1 MEKQDLIIKIINNVS
16 ELYGDDKYK
25 QRKLENS
32 LSILLKNCT
41 IIETGTQIV
50 PSTQDNY
57 YIIAKFLACKKVQG
71 LTKATLSNYKG
82 TAIAFFNLIGNKE
95 LKDITTDDVRYFLA
109 TGMEQ
114 HKWSNAHADNLRRY
128 LSTFF
133 SWCIDED
140 LMIKNPVKR
149 MKPIAKRQRVRKPF
163 TEVEVEKMREYLSEH
178 EKCLRDRAILEVL
191 LSTGCRASEVQNI
204 KLQDVDFINKEI
216 FVVGK
221 GDKERKVFL
230 NEKAIYYLKKYITE
244 GNRDE
249 SCEYL
254 FQSLIKSENR
264 GLKISGMEI
273 RLRKMGEELG
283 FKVYPHKFRHTAATW
298 AIQRGMPIEQVKQ
311 MLGHEQMDTTLIYA
325 QMNTEDL
332 KSNHRRYM
340 Q

>member
-1 MEKQDLIIKIINNVS
+1 MEKRELIVKIIDSVS
-16 ELYGDDKYK
+16 GLYGSDKYK
-25 QRKLENS
+25 QRNLENC
-32 LSILLKNCT
+32 LELLLKDCS
-41 IIETGTQIV
+41 IFETGTQIV
-50 PSTQDNY
+50 PTTHDNY
-57 YIIAKFLACKKVQG
+57 YTITKFLACKKVQG
-71 LTKATLSNYKG
+71 LTKSTLYNYKG
-82 TAIAFFNLIGNKE
+82 TVVAFFNLIGNKDI
-95 LKDITTDDVRYFLA
+95 KDITTDDVRYFLA
-109 TGMEQ
+109 MGMEQ
-114 HKWSNAHADNLRRY
+114 YKWSNAHADNQRRY

-133 SWCIDED
+133 NWCIDED

-149 MKPIAKRQRVRKPF
+149 MKPISKRHRVRKPF

-178 EKCLRDRAILEVL
+178 EKNVRDRAILEVL
-191 LSTGCRASEVQNI
+191 LSTGCRAGEIQNI
-204 KLQDVDFINKEI
+204 KLSDVDFVNKEI

-230 NEKAIYYLKKYITE
+230 NEKAIYYLKKYIDE

-249 SCEYL
+249 NCEYL
-254 FQSLIKSENR
+254 FQSLLKNENR
-264 GLKISGMEI
+264 NLKISGIEI

-311 MLGHEQMDTTLIYA
+311 MLGHEQIDTTLIYA
-325 QMNTEDL
+325 QMNTDDL